1 MLQKLISRNNITI
14 HGTGS
19 KSMFLVHGY
28 GCDQNMWRFI
38 TPQFKDDYKII
49 LIDLVGSGKS
59 DENLYDYDKYNS
71 LEGYA
76 ADVIEICDA
85 LNLKDVYFV
94 GHSVSAMIGLLAAIK
109 RPSLFKKLIMIC
121 PSPRYMN
128 DDDYFGGFSQKDIND
143 LMETL
148 DSNYLGWSS
157 AMAPVI
163 MGNADRPK
171 LAAELEES
179 FCQNNP
185 EIASH
190 FAKVTFLGDN
200 RNDLKKLT
208 TDTLIIQSKT
218 DAIASVKIGQF
229 VHDNT
234 SNSKLVI
241 LETTGHCP
249 HLSAPNLTIEAMQQN
264 LI

>member
-1 MLQKLISRNNITI
+1 MLEKIIARNNITI
-14 HGTGS
+14 HSNGRE
-19 KSMFLVHGY
+19 SMFLVHGY

-38 TPQFKDDYKII
+38 IPQFKDDYKII

-59 DENLYDYDKYNS
+59 NENSYDYEKYSS

-76 ADVIEICDA
+76 ADIIEICDA
-85 LNLKDVYFV
+85 LNLKDVCLV

-109 RPSLFKKLIMIC
+109 KPSLFKKLIMIS
-121 PSPRYMN
+121 PSPRYIN
-128 DDDYFGGFSQKDIND
+128 DANYFGGFAQKDIDD

-171 LAAELEES
+171 LAVELEER

-185 EIASH
+185 KIARH

-200 RNDLKKLT
+200 RRDLKKLT
-208 TDTLIIQSKT
+208 TDTLIIQSKI
-218 DAIASVKIGQF
+218 DAIASIKVGEF
-229 VHDNT
+229 VHKNI
-234 SNSKLVI
+234 SNSKFTL

-249 HLSAPNLTIEAMQQN
+249 HLSAPNQTIEAMKN
-264 LI
+264 YLR

>member
-1 MLQKLISRNNITI
+1 
-14 HGTGS
+14 
-19 KSMFLVHGY
+19 
-28 GCDQNMWRFI
+28 
-38 TPQFKDDYKII
+38 
-49 LIDLVGSGKS
+49 
-59 DENLYDYDKYNS
+59 
-71 LEGYA
+71 
-76 ADVIEICDA
+76 
-85 LNLKDVYFV
+85 
-94 GHSVSAMIGLLAAIK
+94 
-109 RPSLFKKLIMIC
+109 
-121 PSPRYMN
+121 
-128 DDDYFGGFSQKDIND
+128 
-143 LMETL
+143 
-148 DSNYLGWSS
+148 
-157 AMAPVI
+157 
-163 MGNADRPK
+163 MGNADRPE

>member
-1 MLQKLISRNNITI
+1 MLQKLVARNNITI
-14 HGTGS
+14 QGTGS

-28 GCDQNMWRFI
+28 GCDQNMWRYI
-38 TPQFKDDYKII
+38 TPQFKEDYRII

-59 DENLYDYDKYNS
+59 DENAYDYDKYSS

-76 ADVIEICDA
+76 DDIIEICDA
-85 LNLKDVYFV
+85 LNAKDVCFV
-94 GHSVSAMIGLLAAIK
+94 GHSVSAMIGVLAAIK
-109 RPSLFKKLIMIC
+109 RPTLFEKLIMIG
-121 PSPRYMN
+121 PSPRYIN
-128 DDDYFGGFSQKDIND
+128 DAVYFGGFSQNDIDD

-163 MGNADRPK
+163 MGNSDRPE

-185 EIASH
+185 EIAKH
-190 FAKVTFLGDN
+190 FAKVTFQGDN
-200 RNDLKKLT
+200 RSDLSKLT
-208 TDTLIIQSKT
+208 TDTLIIQSKE
-218 DAIASVKIGQF
+218 DAIASVKVGQY
-229 VHDNT
+229 VHENIA
-234 SNSKLVI
+234 NSKLEI

-249 HLSAPNLTIEAMQQN
+249 HLSGPNQTIEAMKKY

>member
-1 MLQKLISRNNITI
+1 MLKKITERNNIKI
-14 HGTGS
+14 CGTGS

-59 DENLYDYDKYNS
+59 DENSYDYDKYSS
-71 LEGYA
+71 LDGYA
-76 ADVIEICDA
+76 NDIIEICDA
-85 LNLKDVYFV
+85 LNLRNVCLV

-109 RPSLFKKLIMIC
+109 RPSLFKKLIMIG
-121 PSPRYMN
+121 PSPRYIN
-128 DDDYFGGFSQKDIND
+128 DDVYFGGFSQNDING

-163 MGNADRPK
+163 MGNTDRPE
-171 LAAELEES
+171 LATELEES

-185 EIASH
+185 EIARH

-200 RNDLKKLT
+200 RSDLKKLT
-208 TDTLIIQSKT
+208 TDTLIIQSEN
-218 DAIASVKIGQF
+218 DAIASIKVGQF
-229 VHDNT
+229 VHDHI
-234 SNSKLVI
+234 SNSELVV
-241 LETTGHCP
+241 LETSGHCP
-249 HLSAPNLTIEAMQQN
+249 HLSAPNQTVEAMKQY

>member
-1 MLQKLISRNNITI
+1 MLEKLITKNNITI

-38 TPQFKDDYKII
+38 TPQFKNDYKII

-59 DENLYDYDKYNS
+59 DEKSYDYDKYSS

-76 ADVIEICDA
+76 TDVIEICDV
-85 LNLKDVYFV
+85 LGLKNVCLV
-94 GHSVSAMIGLLAAIK
+94 GHSVSAMIAALAALK
-109 RPSLFKKLIMIC
+109 RPSLFKKLIMIG
-121 PSPRYMN
+121 PSPRYIN
-128 DDDYFGGFSQKDIND
+128 DDNYFGGFSQNDINN

-163 MGNADRPK
+163 MGNPDRPE
-171 LAAELEES
+171 LAAELEDS

-185 EIASH
+185 EIARH

-208 TDTLIIQSKT
+208 TDTLIIQSKN
-218 DAIASVKIGQF
+218 DAIASLKVGQF
-229 VHDNT
+229 VHDNIAK
-234 SNSKLVI
+234 SKLVV

-249 HLSAPNLTIEAMQQN
+249 HLSAPNLTIKAMKKY